1 MRLLKGKRVQRCE
14 IPSKTPQKKKKTG
27 YLTYVGKTNATLG
40 TKLIRVYPGSVS
52 FNADD
57 DYSKS

>member
-14 IPSKTPQKKKKTG
+14 IPSKTPQKKTG

-40 TKLIRVYPGSVS
+40 TKLIRIYPGSVS
-52 FNADD
+52 FYADD
-57 DYSKS
+57 DISKS

>member
-14 IPSKTPQKKKKTG
+14 IPSKTPQKKKTG

-40 TKLIRVYPGSVS
+40 TKLIRIYPGSVS
-52 FNADD
+52 FYADD